1 VTRADESPREIT
13 GIVIPVP
20 EAQPYAA
27 HPHITLLAPFRPRAR
42 LDDPALR
49 TELKT
54 FFGAV
59 APMSFALVEVRRFPV
74 GIDYLAPEPA
84 EPFRVATMALAREF
98 PDCPPYGGLFD
109 DVIPHLTLDDGRAPV
124 PLPIEVRASVAHLVH
139 SHDSMWDV
147 VAVFELGG

>member
-1 VTRADESPREIT
+1 MTRADESPREIT

-27 HPHITLLAPFRPRAR
+27 HPHITLLAPFRPRAL

-49 TELKT
+49 TELAT
-54 FFGAV
+54 FFGSV

-84 EPFRVATMALAREF
+84 EPFRAATLALAREF

-109 DVIPHLTLDDGRAPV
+109 DVIPHLTIDDGRAPV
-124 PLPIEVRASVAHLVH
+124 PVPIAARASVAHLVH
-139 SHDSMWDV
+139 SHDTTFDV
-147 VAVFELGG
+147 VAAFEFGG